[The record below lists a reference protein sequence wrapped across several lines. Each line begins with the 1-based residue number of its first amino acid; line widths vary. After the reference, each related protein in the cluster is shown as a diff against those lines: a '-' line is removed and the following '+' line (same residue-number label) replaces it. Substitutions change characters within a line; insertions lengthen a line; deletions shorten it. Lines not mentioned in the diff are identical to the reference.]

1 MSKNSELKKMPSYG
15 ADAIKVLK
23 GLDAVRKRPGMY
35 IGDTD
40 DGSGLHHMVF
50 EVVDNSIDEALA
62 GYCKTISVSINSDNT
77 VTVEDDGRGIPV
89 DMHKGE
95 KMSAAEVIMTQL
107 HAGGKFDHDSYKVS
121 GGLHGVG
128 VSVVN
133 ALSANVREGLNNGV
147 SEAISNADV
156 NSIIIICDG
165 RTFIAGADITE
176 FGQAPKGPSLYEV
189 QDMIENSP
197 KPVIAAI
204 HGTALGGGLEVALTC
219 HYRIAVPSAKC
230 GLPEVNLGLLPG
242 AGGTQR
248 LPRIVGAQKALVM
261 MTSGEHV
268 PANQC
273 LEMGLVDEMAVEG
286 DLEKDAIAFANKIVE
301 EGRPLVKVRDADD
314 KIKSD
319 KGNEELFSS
328 FRKTIARKTRGF
340 LAPEYNIQ
348 CVEAAVNLPF
358 EEGLKVEQDLFMK
371 LMTGSQSAAQRYIFF
386 AQRQVTK
393 IPDIEKETPIKDVSS
408 VGVIGAGTMGG
419 GISMNF
425 ANAGIPVTIIEQSQE
440 RLDKGLS
447 IIRKNYENTAAK
459 GRITQEQVEERMALI
474 DGKTSIEELNSQDL
488 IIEAVFENMDLKK
501 DIFKQ
506 LDGICKEGAILASN
520 TSALDVNEIA
530 AETNRPEDVIGLHF
544 FSPANVMKLL
554 EIVRGDKTSK
564 SVVATSLAVAKKI
577 NKIAAVVG
585 VCPGFVGNRILAQ
598 RQREA
603 NKLIL
608 EGALPWDID
617 DALFEFGFPMG
628 PFAMSD
634 LAGLDIGWNK
644 ETSNGE
650 TLRDVLCEAGRLG
663 QKSGKGFYL
672 YDENRNKSPDPEV
685 EALIKKFGEERQ
697 IQMRDISKEEIL
709 QRCLYPMI
717 NEGFKILEEG
727 MAIRASDIDIVWTN
741 GYGWPVYEGGPM
753 FYGNLIG
760 YDKVLEWLQ
769 KAEKELGPEFKPS
782 PYLERVVAEK
792 INIL

>member
-1 MSKNSELKKMPSYG
+1 MPTINEVSSLENHSNIAVLTLNSP
-15 ADAIKVLK
+15 
-23 GLDAVRKRPGMY
+23 P
-35 IGDTD
+35 
-40 DGSGLHHMVF
+40 
-50 EVVDNSIDEALA
+50 
-62 GYCKTISVSINSDNT
+62 
-77 VTVEDDGRGIPV
+77 
-89 DMHKGE
+89 
-95 KMSAAEVIMTQL
+95 
-107 HAGGKFDHDSYKVS
+107 
-121 GGLHGVG
+121 
-128 VSVVN
+128 VN
-133 ALSANVREGLNNGV
+133 ALSANVREGLHKGV
-147 SEAISNADV
+147 QNAIEDASVDAIV
-156 NSIIIICDG
+156 IICEG

-176 FGQAPKGPSLYEV
+176 FGQAPKGPSLYDV
-189 QDMIENSP
+189 QDMIENSS
-197 KPVIAAI
+197 KPVVSAI

-248 LPRIVGAQKALVM
+248 LPRIVGAAKALIM

-268 PANQC
+268 PADQC
-273 LEMGLVDEMAVEG
+273 LSMGLVDEMAEEDKLLEG
-286 DLEKDAIAFANKIVE
+286 AISFAEKIVSE
-301 EGRPLVKVRDADD
+301 KRPLVKIRDAED
-314 KIKSD
+314 KIVAD
-319 KGNEELFSS
+319 RGNEALFAD
-328 FRKTIARKTRGF
+328 FRKSIARKTRGF

-348 CVEAAVNLPF
+348 CIEAAVNKPF
-358 EEGLKVEQDLFMK
+358 DEGLKVEQELFMK
-371 LMTGSQSAAQRYIFF
+371 LMTGNQSAAQRYMFF

-393 IPDIEKETPIKDVSS
+393 IPDIEPDTEVKPINS

-425 ANAGIPVTIIEQSQE
+425 ANVGIPVTIVEQSQE
-440 RLDKGLS
+440 RLDKGLG
-447 IIRKNYENTAAK
+447 IIRKNYENSAAK
-459 GRITQEQVEERMALI
+459 GRITEAQVEERMNLI
-474 DGKTSIEELNSQDL
+474 DGKTSIEALDSQDM

-506 LDGICKEGAILASN
+506 LDSICKEGAILASN
-520 TSALDVNEIA
+520 TSALDVNVIA

-544 FSPANVMKLL
+544 FSPANVMRLL

-564 SVVATSLAVAKKI
+564 SVVASSLAIAKKI
-577 NKIAAVVG
+577 QKIAAVVG

-617 DALFEFGFPMG
+617 DALFDFGFPMG

-644 ETSNGE
+644 DTSKGE
-650 TLRDVLCEAGRLG
+650 SLRDVLCEAGRLG
-663 QKSGKGFYL
+663 QKSGKGFYI

-697 IQMRDISKEEIL
+697 IRMRDGITKEEIL
-709 QRCLYPMI
+709 ERCLYPMI

-753 FYGNLIG
+753 FYGNIIG
-760 YDKVLEWLQ
+760 FDKILFWLK
-769 KAEKELGPEFKPS
+769 KAELELGPEFKPS
-782 PYLERVVAEK
+782 AYLEKVVTED
-792 INIL
+792 INIF